1 MFTLPVTGLLLVAS
15 AFQWYHRQVAMHND
29 TEITAAHAIGA
40 ALSLYLSENQDTL
53 PPADRWETN
62 LDRLAG
68 GPSLHIAGAPFHD
81 GAGFAMNSLAA
92 GLSLKRVH
100 SPHKFIFAYEC
111 TTSSLNAVG
120 AFKDAAGLHGKQH
133 PLVVFADGTVARL
146 SSGRFMQAI
155 TASSAQLKE

>member
-40 ALSLYLSENQDTL
+40 ALSLYLSDNHDTL
-53 PPADRWETN
+53 PPADRWETK

-68 GPSLHIAGAPFHD
+68 GPSLHIVGAPFHD

-92 GLSLKRVH
+92 GVSLNRVRAA
-100 SPHKFIFAYEC
+100 HKLIFAYEC
-111 TTSSLNAVG
+111 TTSRSNVVG
-120 AFKDAAGLHGKQH
+120 SFKDAAGMQGQQI
-133 PLVVFADGTVARL
+133 PIVVFADGTVAQL
-146 SSGRFMQAI
+146 SPMKFRQAI
-155 TASSAQLKE
+155 AVSAHQF

>member
-1 MFTLPVTGLLLVAS
+1 
-15 AFQWYHRQVAMHND
+15 MHND

-40 ALSLYLSENQDTL
+40 ALSLYLADNHNTL

-92 GLSLKRVH
+92 GLSLKRVR

-111 TTSSLNAVG
+111 TTSSLNTVG
-120 AFKDAAGLHGKQH
+120 AFKDAAGLHGQQL
-133 PLVVFADGTVARL
+133 PLVVFADGTVAQM
-146 SSGRFMQAI
+146 SPHKFKQSIA
-155 TASSAQLKE
+155 ASNDQCKEY